1 MKQVYDK
8 IGDVEQLF
16 RTTFD
21 NGWSVSVIYD
31 EHNTDYTYQLQ
42 SSFGEFT
49 HYEQSFSAK
58 EIFKLIAEIQNY
70 DMDE

>member
-1 MKQVYDK
+1 MKQVYEK

-21 NGWSVSVIYD
+21 NGWFVSVIYD
-31 EHNTDYTYQLQ
+31 ENNTDYTYELQ

-49 HYEQSFSAK
+49 HYERSFSAK

-70 DMDE
+70 DMEE

>member
-1 MKQVYDK
+1 MKEIYDK

-16 RTTFD
+16 RTTFE

-42 SSFGEFT
+42 SSFECHLF
-49 HYEQSFSAK
+49 YDNSFSDK
-58 EIFKLIAEIQNY
+58 EIFKLIADIQNY
-70 DMDE
+70 DTEE

>member
-1 MKQVYDK
+1 MKEVYEK

-16 RTTFD
+16 RTTFE

-42 SSFGEFT
+42 SSFECYLF
-49 HYEQSFSAK
+49 YDNSFSAK

-70 DMDE
+70 DMEE

>member
-1 MKQVYDK
+1 MKQVYHKDEYF
-8 IGDVEQLF
+8 EQLF
-16 RTTFD
+16 RTTFE

-31 EHNTDYTYQLQ
+31 EHNIDYTYQLQ

-49 HYEQSFSAK
+49 HYEQGFSAK

-70 DMDE
+70 DTEE

>member
-1 MKQVYDK
+1 MKQVYHKDEYF
-8 IGDVEQLF
+8 EQLF
-16 RTTFD
+16 RTNFE

-42 SSFGEFT
+42 SSFGGLLF
-49 HYEQSFSAK
+49 YDNSFSAK

-70 DMDE
+70 DMEE